1 MFLSGGRVKIRRRL
15 CEQKRAIIHL
25 YAGIRREEAVAFPVF
40 CLRAQDRLVNALLNG
55 FEPPLVCESLRGVKG
70 RESLRK

>member
-1 MFLSGGRVKIRRRL
+1 M
-15 CEQKRAIIHL
+15 RAETRHNSPL
-25 YAGIRREEAVAFPVF
+25 WFYAGIRREEAVAFPVF
-40 CLRAQDRLVNALLNG
+40 CPRAQDRLVNALLKG